1 MHYFTRY
8 FQTPPCGGFRS
19 RPWLSPWCLRRQCH
33 DHPDRAGWPQKLGGL
48 TDWDIFVHENMG
60 FYMVLLCFIMNLYGF
75 SSWFDHVV
83 LLHDFIYETWGS
95 QHLNKGSKKV
105 LFSTDMHAMGI
116 WAVDLPGLAEAIW
129 LFSFPGHTAYGVQ
142 NKRVPAA
149 CYWKG
154 VFFPLRI

>member
-48 TDWDIFVHENMG
+48 TDWDIFFHENMG
-60 FYMVLLCFIMNLYGF
+60 FYMVLSCFIMNLYGF